1 MKRSPLIYIPLV
13 LLLLTA
19 CSTKKNTSLSR
30 FWHSFNA
37 HFNTYFN
44 GQEAYK
50 EGIKAQQE
58 GNKDDFTQTL
68 PVFCVGNEASR
79 GLGKS
84 NFETAITKSKK
95 AIQVHSIKK
104 RPTQAAGKTLSPK
117 KKAYLQRKE
126 FNPFLKHAW
135 LMMGRAQFQTGEFL
149 EAAATFSYITRLY
162 AAEPEV
168 AAEARLWLARC
179 YAQVGWFYDAEDAF
193 SKSVRDS
200 LPSRLRK
207 VAELTQA
214 DMLVGQKRY
223 EEALPHLAKAVKTV
237 PAADRARLYY
247 LLGQLYYNQNQPKLA
262 YKALQKCIKH
272 SPPYAT
278 QLNARLLQAEV
289 LSGDAAGRKKMIAR
303 LKRMARS
310 DNNKDYLDQVYFA
323 LGNIYM
329 QLADT
334 AQAIA
339 AYEKGRA
346 KSTRG
351 GIEKGVLVLRLGEI
365 YWDQRR
371 FDQAQSCY
379 AEAIGLLNKQREG
392 YEEAMRRSKVLDK
405 LVPYT
410 SAVHLQDSLQA
421 LARMDEPSRNAAID
435 RVIEALKK
443 KEEEERRA
451 KADSAAEARA
461 AEIDADNRAAG
472 TRQNN
477 RPPQVQNPQQQ
488 SDLWY
493 FYNPMTV
500 MQGKQDFQKKWGKRK
515 NEDDWRRSNRTVLAM
530 DDAEGFD
537 YAADDSLQAVRDSL
551 EQLGITEEPADTAQ
565 AELAPEDDP
574 HRREYYIKQIPFTPE
589 AVEASDAIIKDG
601 LYNAGVIEK
610 DDLED
615 FPLAAETLERLVNN
629 YKDFEQ
635 MEDALYQL
643 FLLYS
648 RAGRRDMADATRRR
662 MAAEY
667 PEGKT
672 TRTITAPDY
681 ERTARYGKEIEDSL
695 YTAAYTAYTQGDTA
709 TVGRNYRLSTSKFPM
724 GLNRPKFIF
733 VHALSRLATADTKQL
748 ITELKDLVRDYP
760 KSDVSDMAGMIVRGL
775 ESGRALGTGGY
786 DLTSLWS
793 RRTALSDSISG
804 DAEQQRALSPERN
817 AAFVFILAY
826 PADSIA
832 DNRLLYEMARFNFST
847 FMARGFDMSFVR
859 DEGLTQFRITGF
871 NSLDEAHAYALRA
884 HEDAALRELMGKG
897 RVVLIS
903 EENLKML
910 GTFYSFDDYAAF
922 YEQTFAPAELDPE
935 LPVEDI
941 EPIEQHY
948 EDEYTPEQLEQ
959 MNEEKDENAS
969 EDDGEWYGE

>member
-1 MKRSPLIYIPLV
+1 MKRSPFLYIPLV

-135 LMMGRAQFQTGEFL
+135 LMMGRAQFQKGEFL

-200 LPSRLRK
+200 LPPRLRK

-223 EEALPHLAKAVKTV
+223 KEALPHLAKAVKTV

-334 AQAIA
+334 VQAIA

-443 KEEEERRA
+443 K
-451 KADSAAEARA
+451 
-461 AEIDADNRAAG
+461 
-472 TRQNN
+472 
-477 RPPQVQNPQQQ
+477 
-488 SDLWY
+488 
-493 FYNPMTV
+493 
-500 MQGKQDFQKKWGKRK
+500 
-515 NEDDWRRSNRTVLAM
+515 
-530 DDAEGFD
+530 D
-537 YAADDSLQAVRDSL
+537 Y
-551 EQLGITEEPADTAQ
+551 
-565 AELAPEDDP
+565 
-574 HRREYYIKQIPFTPE
+574 
-589 AVEASDAIIKDG
+589 VE
-601 LYNAGVIEK
+601 
-610 DDLED
+610 
-615 FPLAAETLERLVNN
+615 
-629 YKDFEQ
+629 
-635 MEDALYQL
+635 
-643 FLLYS
+643 
-648 RAGRRDMADATRRR
+648 
-662 MAAEY
+662 
-667 PEGKT
+667 
-672 TRTITAPDY
+672 
-681 ERTARYGKEIEDSL
+681 
-695 YTAAYTAYTQGDTA
+695 
-709 TVGRNYRLSTSKFPM
+709 
-724 GLNRPKFIF
+724 
-733 VHALSRLATADTKQL
+733 
-748 ITELKDLVRDYP
+748 
-760 KSDVSDMAGMIVRGL
+760 
-775 ESGRALGTGGY
+775 
-786 DLTSLWS
+786 
-793 RRTALSDSISG
+793 
-804 DAEQQRALSPERN
+804 
-817 AAFVFILAY
+817 
-826 PADSIA
+826 
-832 DNRLLYEMARFNFST
+832 
-847 FMARGFDMSFVR
+847 
-859 DEGLTQFRITGF
+859 
-871 NSLDEAHAYALRA
+871 
-884 HEDAALRELMGKG
+884 
-897 RVVLIS
+897 
-903 EENLKML
+903 
-910 GTFYSFDDYAAF
+910 
-922 YEQTFAPAELDPE
+922 
-935 LPVEDI
+935 
-941 EPIEQHY
+941 
-948 EDEYTPEQLEQ
+948 
-959 MNEEKDENAS
+959 
-969 EDDGEWYGE
+969 

>member
-1 MKRSPLIYIPLV
+1 MKRSPFLYIPLV

-200 LPSRLRK
+200 LPPRLRK

-223 EEALPHLAKAVKTV
+223 KEALPHLAKAVKTV

-278 QLNARLLQAEV
+278 QLNARLMQAEV

-334 AQAIA
+334 VQAIA

-351 GIEKGVLVLRLGEI
+351 GI
-365 YWDQRR
+365 
-371 FDQAQSCY
+371 
-379 AEAIGLLNKQREG
+379 
-392 YEEAMRRSKVLDK
+392 
-405 LVPYT
+405 
-410 SAVHLQDSLQA
+410 
-421 LARMDEPSRNAAID
+421 
-435 RVIEALKK
+435 
-443 KEEEERRA
+443 
-451 KADSAAEARA
+451 
-461 AEIDADNRAAG
+461 
-472 TRQNN
+472 
-477 RPPQVQNPQQQ
+477 
-488 SDLWY
+488 
-493 FYNPMTV
+493 
-500 MQGKQDFQKKWGKRK
+500 
-515 NEDDWRRSNRTVLAM
+515 
-530 DDAEGFD
+530 
-537 YAADDSLQAVRDSL
+537 
-551 EQLGITEEPADTAQ
+551 
-565 AELAPEDDP
+565 
-574 HRREYYIKQIPFTPE
+574 
-589 AVEASDAIIKDG
+589 
-601 LYNAGVIEK
+601 
-610 DDLED
+610 
-615 FPLAAETLERLVNN
+615 
-629 YKDFEQ
+629 
-635 MEDALYQL
+635 
-643 FLLYS
+643 
-648 RAGRRDMADATRRR
+648 
-662 MAAEY
+662 
-667 PEGKT
+667 
-672 TRTITAPDY
+672 
-681 ERTARYGKEIEDSL
+681 
-695 YTAAYTAYTQGDTA
+695 
-709 TVGRNYRLSTSKFPM
+709 
-724 GLNRPKFIF
+724 
-733 VHALSRLATADTKQL
+733 
-748 ITELKDLVRDYP
+748 
-760 KSDVSDMAGMIVRGL
+760 
-775 ESGRALGTGGY
+775 
-786 DLTSLWS
+786 
-793 RRTALSDSISG
+793 
-804 DAEQQRALSPERN
+804 
-817 AAFVFILAY
+817 
-826 PADSIA
+826 
-832 DNRLLYEMARFNFST
+832 
-847 FMARGFDMSFVR
+847 
-859 DEGLTQFRITGF
+859 
-871 NSLDEAHAYALRA
+871 
-884 HEDAALRELMGKG
+884 
-897 RVVLIS
+897 
-903 EENLKML
+903 
-910 GTFYSFDDYAAF
+910 
-922 YEQTFAPAELDPE
+922 
-935 LPVEDI
+935 
-941 EPIEQHY
+941 
-948 EDEYTPEQLEQ
+948 
-959 MNEEKDENAS
+959 
-969 EDDGEWYGE
+969 